1 MEKNKDKDKDKDN
14 IRRSLR
20 ECEPYFIEFELIP
33 QIYFN
38 DNDNEE
44 KTNYWV
50 FFYYFVR
57 KLSYLAI
64 GVRLGYED
72 NTIHYKLKNILKA
85 NKTIIQHFI
94 AQHST

>member
-1 MEKNKDKDKDKDN
+1 MEKNKEN
-14 IRRSLR
+14 ISIRRSLR

-64 GVRLGYED
+64 GVRLGYRE

-85 NKTIIQHFI
+85 NKTIIQNFI
-94 AQHST
+94 AQH

>member
-1 MEKNKDKDKDKDN
+1 MEKSNN

-33 QIYFN
+33 KIYFN
-38 DNDNEE
+38 DDNDKE
-44 KTNYWV
+44 KTNYWI

-64 GVRLGYED
+64 GIRLGYEA

-85 NKTIIQHFI
+85 NKNIIQNFI
-94 AQHST
+94 TQH